1 MKIHNFKQAEEFL
14 SQHIPK
20 TSTQTFPGELGLKR
34 AKYFLKLLG
43 NPQEKLKIIHV
54 AGTSGKGSTCY
65 LISSLLAS
73 QGFKIGLTLSPHLT
87 DVRERFQI
95 NNQNISKEDFV
106 DYLNKIIPFIDG
118 PLSYFEILVGLA
130 FYIFAEKKV

>member
-1 MKIHNFKQAEEFL
+1 MIICTFKQAEKFL
-14 SQHIPK
+14 ALHTPKSSQA
-20 TSTQTFPGELGLKR
+20 TFPGELGLKR

-73 QGFKIGLTLSPHLT
+73 QGFKVGLHQSPHLT
-87 DVRERFQI
+87 DVTERFQI
-95 NNQNISKEDFV
+95 NGKIISQKEFV
-106 DYLNKIIPFIDG
+106 FYLNKIIPIID
-118 PLSYFEILVGLA
+118 P
-130 FYIFAEKKV
+130 